1 MMHRSSTRARFAA
14 LLTFA
19 LAAVSGIAHADA
31 TLDRIK
37 SRGVLVVGV
46 VLDGTYGSLDPE
58 TRKPVGYNVE
68 LGQSLAQH
76 LGVKFEAVEV
86 TPPNRVQ
93 FLQQGKVDALIA
105 SMQYTKERDEILS
118 YAPTPFEEIGGSA
131 MVRKGAGI
139 HDWAD
144 LRGKP
149 VCVSQGS
156 NYTKPLIEQ
165 YGAQVKAFKGMP
177 EALLALRGGACV
189 ASVHVTPGIQAR
201 LLNESGEWK
210 DYESPIRTQLI
221 PSPSVVWVRKG
232 QSDTVAAFDGI
243 VKDWHR
249 TGFLIDEGNKWH
261 MPPSPQLL
269 AWHRQYSGK
278 AGAAVQSAAAQNNT
292 SKD

>member
-1 MMHRSSTRARFAA
+1 MHRSSTCARVAA
-14 LLTFA
+14 LSIVG
-19 LAAVSGIAHADA
+19 LAAVSQLAHADA

-46 VLDGTYGSLDPE
+46 MLDGTYGSLDPA
-58 TRKPVGYNVE
+58 TRQPVGYNVE

-118 YAPTPFEEIGGSA
+118 YVPTPFEEIGGSA

-165 YGAQVKAFKGMP
+165 YGAQIKAFKGMP

-189 ASVHVTPGIQAR
+189 ASVHVAPGIQAR
-201 LLNESGEWK
+201 LLSQSNEWK

-232 QSDTVAAFDGI
+232 QSDTVAAFDVI

-269 AWHRQYSGK
+269 AWHRQFPGQQ
-278 AGAAVQSAAAQNNT
+278 GAVAQDAT

>member
-1 MMHRSSTRARFAA
+1 MTHRESRRARRAHVLLSA
-14 LLTFA
+14 LLACCVWTD
-19 LAAVSGIAHADA
+19 GAHADA
-31 TLDRIK
+31 TLDHIK
-37 SRGVLVVGV
+37 SRGTLVVGV
-46 VLDGTYGSLDPE
+46 VLDGTYGTLDPV

-68 LGQSLAQH
+68 LGESLARH
-76 LGVKFEAVEV
+76 LGVNFEAIEV

-118 YAPTPFEEIGGSA
+118 YVPTPFEEIGGSA
-131 MVRKGAGI
+131 MVHKGAGI
-139 HDWAD
+139 HDWSD
-144 LRGKP
+144 LRDKP

-201 LLNESGEWK
+201 LAGTSGEWK
-210 DYESPIRTQLI
+210 DYESPMPTQLI
-221 PSPSVVWVRKG
+221 PSPSVIWVRKG
-232 QSDTVAAFDGI
+232 QTDTVAAFDKI

-261 MPPSPQLL
+261 MPPSQPLL
-269 AWHRQYSGK
+269 EWHRQY
-278 AGAAVQSAAAQNNT
+278 AANKKN
-292 SKD
+292 

>member
-1 MMHRSSTRARFAA
+1 MIARISQHARAFFCIANAMIACFAWPG
-14 LLTFA
+14 T
-19 LAAVSGIAHADA
+19 VRADA

-37 SRGVLVVGV
+37 ARGTLVVGV
-46 VLDGTYGSLDPE
+46 VLDGTYGTLDPV

-68 LGQSLAQH
+68 LAESLASH

-118 YAPTPFEEIGGSA
+118 YVPTPFEETGGSA
-131 MVRKGAGI
+131 MVHKGSGI
-139 HDWAD
+139 HDWKD
-144 LRGKP
+144 LRDKP

-177 EALLALRGGACV
+177 EALLALRGGTCV

-201 LLNESGEWK
+201 LSSASGEWK
-210 DYESPIRTQLI
+210 DYESPMPSQLI
-221 PSPSVVWVRKG
+221 PSPSVIWVRKG
-232 QSDTVAAFDGI
+232 QTDTVVAFDKI

-261 MPPSPQLL
+261 MPPSQRLL
-269 AWHRQYSGK
+269 ELHRQY
-278 AGAAVQSAAAQNNT
+278 AANKEN
-292 SKD
+292 

>member
-1 MMHRSSTRARFAA
+1 MMFSLSKRALRASLLLSAVVTCAA
-14 LLTFA
+14 
-19 LAAVSGIAHADA
+19 AAGTAHADA

-37 SRGVLVVGV
+37 ERGTLVVGV
-46 VLDGTYGSLDPE
+46 VLDGTYGTLDPA
-58 TRKPVGYNVE
+58 TRQPIGYNVE
-68 LGQSLAQH
+68 LGESLARH
-76 LGVKFEAVEV
+76 LGVKFEAIEV

-118 YAPTPFEEIGGSA
+118 YVPTPFEEIGGSA
-131 MVRKGAGI
+131 MVHKGSGI

-144 LRGKP
+144 LRDKP

-177 EALLALRGGACV
+177 EALLALRGGTCV

-201 LLNESGEWK
+201 LANPSGEWK
-210 DYESPIRTQLI
+210 DYESPMRSQLI
-221 PSPSVVWVRKG
+221 PSPSVIWVRKG
-232 QSDTVAAFDGI
+232 QTDTVAAFDKI

-249 TGFLIDEGNKWH
+249 TGFLIEEGNKWH
-261 MPPSPQLL
+261 MPPS
-269 AWHRQYSGK
+269 
-278 AGAAVQSAAAQNNT
+278 
-292 SKD
+292 

>member
-1 MMHRSSTRARFAA
+1 MKIRFSATFGIA
-14 LLTFA
+14 LSA
-19 LAAVSGIAHADA
+19 LALSLSAHADA

-37 SRGVLVVGV
+37 SRGTLIVGV
-46 VLDGTYGSLDPE
+46 VLDGTYGSLDPQ

-68 LGQSLAQH
+68 LAEDLARR

-118 YAPTPFEEIGGSA
+118 YVPTPFEEIGGSA
-131 MVRKGAGI
+131 MVRKDSGI
-139 HDWAD
+139 HNWSD

-156 NYTKPLIEQ
+156 NYTRPLIEQ
-165 YGAQVKAFKGMP
+165 YGAQVKGFKGMP
-177 EALLALRGGACV
+177 EALLALRGGSCV

-201 LLNESGEWK
+201 LANTSGEWK
-210 DYESPIRTQLI
+210 DYESPMPDQLI
-221 PSPSVVWVRKG
+221 PSPSVIWVRKG
-232 QSDTVAAFDGI
+232 ETDTQAALDDI
-243 VKDWHR
+243 VKDWHK

-261 MPPSPQLL
+261 MPPSQQLL
-269 AWHRQYSGK
+269 KWHQQYS
-278 AGAAVQSAAAQNNT
+278 
-292 SKD
+292 SK

>member
-1 MMHRSSTRARFAA
+1 MNSRISKLASLSAA
-14 LLTFA
+14 LWV
-19 LAAVSGIAHADA
+19 AATLSGSAYADA
-31 TLDRIK
+31 TLDHIK
-37 SRGVLVVGV
+37 ARGTLVVGV
-46 VLDGTYGSLDPE
+46 VLDGTYGTLDPV

-68 LGQSLAQH
+68 LAESLASH

-118 YAPTPFEEIGGSA
+118 YVPTPFEEIGGSA
-131 MVRKGAGI
+131 MVHKGAGI
-139 HDWAD
+139 HDWKD
-144 LRGKP
+144 LRDKP

-177 EALLALRGGACV
+177 EALLALRGGTCI
-189 ASVHVTPGIQAR
+189 ASVHVTPGIRAR
-201 LLNESGEWK
+201 LASASGEWN
-210 DYESPIRTQLI
+210 DYESPMPSQLI
-221 PSPSVVWVRKG
+221 PSPSVIWVRKG
-232 QSDTVAAFDGI
+232 QIDTVAAFDRI

-261 MPPSPQLL
+261 MPPSKQLL
-269 AWHRQYSGK
+269 DWHQQYATNK
-278 AGAAVQSAAAQNNT
+278 EN
-292 SKD
+292 

>member
-1 MMHRSSTRARFAA
+1 MMHRSSTCARVAA
-14 LLTFA
+14 LSIVG
-19 LAAVSGIAHADA
+19 LAAVSQLAHADA

-46 VLDGTYGSLDPE
+46 MLDGTYGSLDPA
-58 TRKPVGYNVE
+58 TRQPVGYNVE

-118 YAPTPFEEIGGSA
+118 YVPTPFEEIGGSA

-165 YGAQVKAFKGMP
+165 YGAQIKAFKGMP

-189 ASVHVTPGIQAR
+189 ASVHVAPGIQAR
-201 LLNESGEWK
+201 LLSQSNEWK

-232 QSDTVAAFDGI
+232 QSDTVAAFDVI

-269 AWHRQYSGK
+269 AWHRQFPGQQ
-278 AGAAVQSAAAQNNT
+278 GAVAQDAT